1 MVKFF
6 NFIVTCLFTCIIFGA
21 CSDATES
28 PSASEFSDK
37 QKVERFLVSVDQQ
50 NASYVHPVTRA
61 DIPKWGGKFFSAVV
75 DGCVGTVAGAA
86 SGGAAAWVFGTAA
99 SWLYDEYWDRN
110 MKIVNGKDETST
122 PINPDSD
129 IDTTKLSGVTI
140 SNKTILFADTAKEL
154 TFIDSIGYYHNELLS
169 DISRL
174 GKKYINSDNSVNYEQ
189 LCADISFNGYK
200 RGLGLSII
208 DVEMQQ
214 TIRDFTIDFIKKLK
228 PERNTD
234 FTQSFNYARNRSL
247 SKLSISADRIDAIK
261 SLCEKITSV
270 MPYLSEGDFLGY
282 SKDLNDKI
290 DNSDLPDSTK
300 LDFKTL
306 NNIIANSSIYWGT
319 EDDNEN

>member
-1 MVKFF
+1 
-6 NFIVTCLFTCIIFGA
+6 
-21 CSDATES
+21 
-28 PSASEFSDK
+28 
-37 QKVERFLVSVDQQ
+37 
-50 NASYVHPVTRA
+50 
-61 DIPKWGGKFFSAVV
+61 
-75 DGCVGTVAGAA
+75 
-86 SGGAAAWVFGTAA
+86 
-99 SWLYDEYWDRN
+99 

-122 PINPDSD
+122 PLDPDKPFD

-140 SNKTILFADTAKEL
+140 SNKSILFADTAKEL

-174 GKKYINSDNSVNYEQ
+174 GKKYINNDNSVNYEQ

-228 PERNTD
+228 PERTTD
-234 FTQSFNYARNRSL
+234 FTQSFNYASNRSL

-261 SLCEKITSV
+261 SLCERITSV
-270 MPYLSEGDFLGY
+270 MPYLSEGDFLRY

-290 DNSDLPDSTK
+290 NNSDLPDSTK

-319 EDDNEN
+319 EDNNEN